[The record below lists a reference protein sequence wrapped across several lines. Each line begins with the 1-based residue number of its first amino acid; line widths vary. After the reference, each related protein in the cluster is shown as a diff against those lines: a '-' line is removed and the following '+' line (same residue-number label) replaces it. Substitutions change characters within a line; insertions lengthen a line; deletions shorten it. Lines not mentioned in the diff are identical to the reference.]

1 MQDNLAYRFFA
12 FISYSSDDKN
22 ITKKIQDKIESYRLP
37 TVLRNEL
44 ETTTGKEY
52 PQRVHPLCRDDTDLS
67 VGLLGKSILRELE
80 DSRFLLVICSPNSA
94 RSSWVNQEIENFIL
108 LGRYER
114 IIPFIIEGVPNS
126 GNPETECFPPI
137 LRKNREYVVYSHLS
151 PKENAERQAKLHGFL
166 DDIHDELKGVSL
178 ANEGPRNSRL
188 KVIARMLEVS
198 PDTIIQRDKQRQ
210 KKRIIWSSITAL
222 FFLILFTCLG
232 LWTWDRYYRVH
243 VGYFADYVEYRG
255 VPRGVFPL
263 SVEQRAHRRDHYRI
277 YTQNQNVIRLE
288 HVNSVGMPMP
298 IDITEFKDRPMIAV
312 YPIYKGGRLV
322 QRDTLDRNGK
332 VVISY
337 YYSGDKMQKVEFR
350 SLSNDN
356 TASSTVL
363 TNVTSLTTSLLDPAQ
378 EGNRGEIGN
387 MRLVR
392 DSKGRVIEER
402 FQKGTYDVPTTDE
415 QGIAGFRYKLD
426 EYGRVIEKI
435 YLDQDGNPRPDKQGV
450 ARRTNRYDD
459 NGNLVEAKYFD
470 ANGNLTFNE
479 LGWMYS
485 VDTFDEFGN
494 SVETKF
500 FDASGALCLDNNGIA
515 GGKIRYDK
523 RGNIT
528 EIAYFGVDDKPCLH
542 KDGNAKITAKYDERG
557 NITERAYFGIDD
569 NPCFLTDSYA
579 KVTVKYDERGNITE
593 IAYFDVDNQPCL
605 SNEGLAKFTVKYDE
619 RGNITEQAYFG
630 TDGKPCLSKDGCA
643 KVTWKYDERG
653 NTTEIAY
660 FDVDDKSCLRK
671 DGNAKTTWKYD
682 ERGNETEAAYFGI
695 DNKPCFHKDG
705 YVKVTWKYDEHGN
718 EIEEA
723 YFGIDNKPCLSK
735 EGLAKCT
742 RKYDKRGNVTE
753 TAYFGVDD
761 KPCFHKD
768 GYAKFTWKYD
778 EQGNRIEEAYFGI
791 DNKPCLSKEGVA
803 KISKKYD
810 EQRKI
815 IEEAFFSVD
824 DKLCLCVDGY
834 AKYTA
839 KFDDRGNTTE
849 QAYFGVD
856 GKPCLHKDGYAKFT
870 KKYDE
875 RGNVT
880 EAVAWGIDNKLCL
893 HEKGFA
899 RLIAKYDELGNVI
912 ETAYFDI
919 DEKPCISKEGFA
931 RLSKK
936 YDERGYL
943 IEEAYFGIDDKPCL
957 CNNGYAKLNK
967 KFDERGNVI
976 EITYFGV
983 DGKPCLHEDGNSRIT
998 WKYDERGN
1006 KTETAYFG
1014 IDDKPCLCNNG
1025 YAKLNKKFD
1034 ERGNVIEITYFGVD
1048 GKPCLHEDGNS
1059 RITWKYDERGNKTET
1074 AYFGIDDK
1082 PCLTDDE
1089 IAGVKSQFDEKNQE
1103 IRREFFGP
1111 DGAPCVLGGDDPY
1124 TGWEKAYYNNGN
1136 VAKQIWFYAIK
1147 PYRNILGKWV
1157 SEYDERG
1164 NNTSTYYLDVNDKPC
1179 LNDEDIAGFKS
1190 QFDDKNQEIR
1200 RDFFG
1205 TDGAPCVL
1213 GGDDPYTG
1221 WEKTFF
1227 DNGNIAKQIWFY
1239 TIKPYRNILG
1249 KWVSDYD
1256 ERGNNTSTYYLDV
1269 NDKPC
1274 LNDEDIA
1281 GFKSQFDDKNQEI
1294 RRDFFGTDGAPCVLG
1309 GDDPYTGWEK
1319 TFFDNGNIAKQ
1330 TWFYTIKP
1338 YRNILGKWVSEYDE
1352 RGNNTLTYY
1361 LDVNNKPCLCDD
1373 GYAKIT
1379 MKYDE
1384 RGNEVEEAY
1393 FGVDGKPC
1401 LNKNSACSK
1410 VVWEYDEQGNTT
1422 DTIFYDIH
1430 GNKVIVS
1437 VIVKDVSPDSN
1448 AKKFGIQ
1455 KGDFFILYDGQPV
1468 KDNES
1473 FIKQRADDETGE
1485 APHELVVLRNN
1496 EFVVIQIYPG
1506 KLGCVLGPY
1515 ALSEEQQKLILE
1527 KLKEVKTDSTSPET
1541 DKANKNSDN

>member
-967 KFDERGNVI
+967 KFDERGNV
-976 EITYFGV
+976 V
-983 DGKPCLHEDGNSRIT
+983 
-998 WKYDERGN
+998 
-1006 KTETAYFG
+1006 
-1014 IDDKPCLCNNG
+1014 
-1025 YAKLNKKFD
+1025 
-1034 ERGNVIEITYFGVD
+1034 EITYFGVD

-1157 SEYDERG
+1157 S
-1164 NNTSTYYLDVNDKPC
+1164 
-1179 LNDEDIAGFKS
+1179 
-1190 QFDDKNQEIR
+1190 
-1200 RDFFG
+1200 
-1205 TDGAPCVL
+1205 
-1213 GGDDPYTG
+1213 
-1221 WEKTFF
+1221 
-1227 DNGNIAKQIWFY
+1227 
-1239 TIKPYRNILG
+1239 
-1249 KWVSDYD
+1249 DYD

-1274 LNDEDIA
+1274 LNDEEIA